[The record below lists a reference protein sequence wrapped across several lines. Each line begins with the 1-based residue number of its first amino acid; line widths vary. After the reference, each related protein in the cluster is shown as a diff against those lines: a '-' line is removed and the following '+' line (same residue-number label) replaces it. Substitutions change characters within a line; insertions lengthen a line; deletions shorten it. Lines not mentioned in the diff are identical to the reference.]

1 MSQNKGI
8 IDSPFLLNES
18 LFFFSLQ
25 KSIFSNP
32 YYLTYIKKMAKIVK
46 KGVKGAAAN
55 FITRQQALNKLQIS
69 LADFR

>member
-1 MSQNKGI
+1 MGKLI
-8 IDSPFLLNES
+8 
-18 LFFFSLQ
+18 
-25 KSIFSNP
+25 
-32 YYLTYIKKMAKIVK
+32 K

>member
-18 LFFFSLQ
+18 LFFFAPEVNFFKSLL
-25 KSIFSNP
+25 P
-32 YYLTYIKKMAKIVK
+32 YIYKKKMAKIVK